1 MDQQISYYQTQQF
14 LEQNQDPHKSQRSKS
29 NTRDLLTS
37 PNIVYVTRTIQQQN
51 TQPPIRLE
59 TQQLKPSSSQYNIKV
74 QDIVKVMEPS
84 REELEFYK
92 NKCSLYEKQIQELTN
107 EIHRLKST
115 CQEKVTYIEDTHRIQ
130 QLETNL
136 QQYQIE
142 LNRVNTLLSETTNES
157 EQLKIKVTQMNQQ
170 FMAFQQHQVE
180 YERIKKSSQ
189 DNEQYL
195 QNEIQRLNV
204 LVSQSQS
211 QLQQMQKT
219 LIETKKYEQSYMQ
232 QQQVQGQLTTELE
245 RITILLKQ
253 KSEEY
258 DQSKQT
264 YIKEIEI
271 LSKRLRESE
280 LEIQDLKNREI
291 NYKQNI
297 DNQLRENQNISDKYM
312 NEMVNKNEEI
322 SKLQSI
328 IQTLQMTLQ
337 DTTKYQEYEIRS
349 KLQNEEI
356 NNLNQRIRI
365 KQDELDK
372 YKQQLMFYQNQ
383 LQEYQKYTDYEIKY
397 QNLAQE
403 FDRVNNSLMIKL
415 QENDQLRNCIS
426 KLQITLNDHYKVED
440 YENKIGLQ
448 NQEIDRLHQSL
459 QHKVEEIDRLTNE
472 YNKMSS
478 QLRQKNDELENL
490 KYKLQDITQLK
501 EYQQKFALLSTE
513 IERLTMQLRSKNE
526 EIEKIRLQF
535 SQFQLS
541 EANKLKELE
550 QKNLVY
556 SNEIERLS
564 NLLKIKLQEIESNK
578 MNIKQLQE
586 ECDSQKI
593 KLITQMDVTT
603 YNEKI
608 SQLSQEVDSWK
619 IQFIN
624 LNREYHK
631 QQEQLI
637 LSNAELDTFKKQKN
651 GSFKVE
657 SYEIVKENQNSK
669 ISSYQ
674 YGTLANRNL

>member
-1 MDQQISYYQTQQF
+1 MDQQISYFQTQQF
-14 LEQNQDPHKSQRSKS
+14 LEPNQDPHKSQRSKS

-142 LNRVNTLLSETTNES
+142 LNRVNTLLRETTNES

-189 DNEQYL
+189 DNEQYW

-297 DNQLRENQNISDKYM
+297 DNQLRENQNLQDKYM
-312 NEMVNKNEEI
+312 NEMLNKNEEI

-337 DTTKYQEYEIRS
+337 DTSKYQEYEIRS

-472 YNKMSS
+472 YNRMSS
-478 QLRQKNDELENL
+478 QLRQKNDELENF

-501 EYQQKFALLSTE
+501 EYQQKFTLLSTE

-550 QKNLVY
+550 QKNVVY

-608 SQLSQEVDSWK
+608 TQLSQEVDSWK

>member
-1 MDQQISYYQTQQF
+1 MDQQLSYYQTQQF
-14 LEQNQDPHKSQRSKS
+14 LEPNQDPHKSQRSKS

-37 PNIVYVTRTIQQQN
+37 PNIVYITRNIPQQQ
-51 TQPPIRLE
+51 TQQPIRLE
-59 TQQLKPSSSQYNIKV
+59 TQQLKPSQSQYNIKV
-74 QDIVKVMEPS
+74 QEIVKVIEPS

-92 NKCSLYEKQIQELTN
+92 NKSSLYEKQIQELSN
-107 EIHRLKST
+107 EIHRLKT
-115 CQEKVTYIEDTHRIQ
+115 THQEKVTYIEDTHRIQ

-142 LNRVNTLLSETTNES
+142 LNRVNTLLRETTNES
-157 EQLKIKVTQMNQQ
+157 EQFKIKLNQINQQ
-170 FMAFQQHQVE
+170 YIAFQQHQVE
-180 YERIKKSSQ
+180 CERIKKNSQ
-189 DNEQYL
+189 DNEQYW

-211 QLQQMQKT
+211 QLQQMQKS
-219 LIETKKYEQSYMQ
+219 LIESKRYEQSYIQ

-245 RITILLKQ
+245 RITTLLKLKQ
-253 KSEEY
+253 EEFE
-258 DQSKQT
+258 QSKST
-264 YIKEIEI
+264 YIQEIEI
-271 LSKRLRESE
+271 LSKRLRDSE
-280 LEIQDLKNREI
+280 LLNQDLKNKEI
-291 NYKQNI
+291 NYKSTIEDLN
-297 DNQLRENQNISDKYM
+297 RENHTLSDKFM
-312 NEMVNKNEEI
+312 NETLNKNEEI

-328 IQTLQMTLQ
+328 IQTLQITLQ
-337 DTTKYQEYEIRS
+337 DTSKYQEYEIRS
-349 KLQNEEI
+349 KLQNDEI

-372 YKQQLMFYQNQ
+372 YKQQVLIYQNQ
-383 LQEYQKYTDYEIKY
+383 LQECQKYTDYEMKY

-415 QENDQLRNCIS
+415 QENDQLRNCIA
-426 KLQITLNDHYKVED
+426 KLQITLNDHYKVDD
-440 YENKIGLQ
+440 YENKIALQ

-459 QHKVEEIDRLTNE
+459 QHKIEEIDRLTNE
-472 YNKMSS
+472 YNRVTSI
-478 QLRQKNDELENL
+478 LRQRNEELENL
-490 KYKLQDITQLK
+490 KFKLQDINQLK
-501 EYQQKFALLSTE
+501 EYQQRFALLSTE
-513 IERLTMQLRSKNE
+513 IERLTVQLKNKNE
-526 EIEKIRLQF
+526 EIEKIRQQF

-550 QKNLVY
+550 QKNVVY
-556 SNEIERLS
+556 STEIERLS
-564 NLLKIKLQEIESNK
+564 NLLKIKLQEIEQNK

-586 ECDSQKI
+586 ESDNSKI
-593 KLITQMDVTT
+593 KLLNQMDVTS

-608 SQLSQEVDSWK
+608 TQLSQEVDSWK
-619 IQFIN
+619 AQFIN

-651 GSFKVE
+651 GSFRVE

-674 YGTLANRNL
+674 YGTLTNRNF